1 MESVNYYK
9 LELNVGNSKLVIEI
23 QGSDSNHAQAQASD
37 IARAL
42 KTQNYILTYT
52 NSLQEHKQLSL
63 LFNDLASNNFSYT
76 DCYVW
81 EGKYANKHPC
91 IYVCGKR
98 FYVKTIIADYLDVR
112 SGEQTIKQKCKNI
125 QCINPYHFE
134 YKPEKNSKLS
144 SGDQKLLVA
153 SIGQGAS
160 VSQVA
165 KVFKV
170 HRSTIYRKLKDERF
184 YPRSTRNSDSRN

>member
-1 MESVNYYK
+1 MDLLNSYK
-9 LELNVGNSKLVIEI
+9 LEVEVYDRKLIVEI
-23 QGSDSNHAQAQASD
+23 QGSDSNHAQAQAQD

-42 KTQNYILTYT
+42 KTQNYTLTYA
-52 NSLQEHKQLSL
+52 EHLKGHKDLST
-63 LFNDLASNNFSYT
+63 LFTDLASNNFSYV
-76 DCYVW
+76 DCRIW
-81 EGKYANKHPC
+81 EGCVSNKQPC

-98 FYVKTIIADYLDVR
+98 FYVRTIIAEYLDVR
-112 SGEQTIKQKCKNI
+112 GADQVIKQKCKNK

-134 YKPEKNSKLS
+134 YKAKKNSKLS
-144 SGDQKLLVA
+144 DGDQKLLVA
-153 SIGQGAS
+153 SVSQGAS

-184 YPRSTRNSDSRN
+184 HSRPSSDSGS

>member
-1 MESVNYYK
+1 MESINYYK
-9 LELNVGNSKLVIEI
+9 LELNVGNNKVIIEV
-23 QGSDSNHAQAQASD
+23 QGSDSSHAQAQASD

-42 KTQNYILTYT
+42 KTQNYTLTYAD
-52 NSLQEHKQLSL
+52 NSRGHKQLSL
-63 LFNDLASNNFSYT
+63 LFNDLALNNFSYT
-76 DCYVW
+76 DCYLW
-81 EGKYANKHPC
+81 EGKSANKHPC
-91 IYVCGKR
+91 IYVCNKR
-98 FYVKTIIADYLDVR
+98 FYVRSVIADYLDVR
-112 SGEQTIKQKCKNI
+112 SGDQTIKQKCKNV

-144 SGDQKLLVA
+144 GGDQKLLVA

-170 HRSTIYRKLKDERF
+170 HRSTIYRKLKDERL
-184 YPRSTRNSDSRN
+184 YPRPTRNSDS

>member
-1 MESVNYYK
+1 METLNHYK
-9 LELNVGNSKLVIEI
+9 LELNVGDNKIIIEI

-42 KTQNYILTYT
+42 KTKNYTLTYVD
-52 NSLQEHKQLSL
+52 NLRGHKQLSI

-76 DCYVW
+76 NCCVW
-81 EGKYANKHPC
+81 EGKTANGHPC
-91 IYVCGKR
+91 IYVCNKR
-98 FYVKTIIADYLDVR
+98 FYVKNIIADYLDVR
-112 SGEQTIKQKCKNI
+112 SGDQTIKQKCKNI

-144 SGDQKLLVA
+144 GGDQKLLVA

-184 YPRSTRNSDSRN
+184 YPRSTRNSDS